1 MLIQFDDGVNIQN
14 DEELQTFLQNSD
26 PKRPYIIRGP
36 SDSCST
42 KFLSERRVNVLQRFV
57 IADRFNYICSDDSPQ
72 FQIHLQNNDRW
83 EITQPGAFTSLF
95 SFFSSK
101 LALRSRRS

>member
-26 PKRPYIIRGP
+26 PKRPYIIHGP
-36 SDSCST
+36 GDSCGT
-42 KFLSERRVNVLQRFV
+42 NFLSERRVNVLQRFV
-57 IADRFNYICSDDSPQ
+57 VAYGFNYICSEDSPQ
-72 FQIHLQNNDRW
+72 FQIHLQNGDSW
-83 EITQPGAFTSLF
+83 EITQPGALKSLF